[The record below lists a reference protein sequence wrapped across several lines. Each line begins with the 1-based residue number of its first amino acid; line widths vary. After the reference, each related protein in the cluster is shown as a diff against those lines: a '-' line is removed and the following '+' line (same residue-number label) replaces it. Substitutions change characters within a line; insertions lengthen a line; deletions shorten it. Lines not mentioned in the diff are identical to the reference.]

1 MVEIG
6 ALYLAF
12 VLGAFIPHALAPP
25 SKGSNT
31 LPALRSETPLGW
43 SEALTS
49 SPERGIQ
56 YVYLNLCLGTVD
68 GRSDGY
74 DSVYTLQGSHK

>member
-1 MVEIG
+1 MIELG

-12 VLGAFIPHALAPP
+12 VLDAFIPHAVAPP
-25 SKGSNT
+25 SQGSHI
-31 LPALRSETPLGW
+31 LPTLRSKPPLGW

-56 YVYLNLCLGTVD
+56 YVDLNLCLGTVD
-68 GRSDGY
+68 GRSNGY
-74 DSVYTLQGSHK
+74 DSVYTIQGSHK